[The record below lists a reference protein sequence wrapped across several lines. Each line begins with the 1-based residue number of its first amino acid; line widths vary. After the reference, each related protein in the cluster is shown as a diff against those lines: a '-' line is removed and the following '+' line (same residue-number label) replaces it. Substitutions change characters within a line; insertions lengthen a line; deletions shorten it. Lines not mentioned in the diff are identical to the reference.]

1 MKRFFLLAVFLFV
14 IPVMPVWGDAARL
27 ITQSTSSD
35 CGPAALATL
44 LTFYLDTPASE
55 SEMMRLAKSTPAT
68 GTSLLGLQEA
78 TAQKSCAAESFR
90 MDFATLRAQM
100 AAYPTPVIVRLL
112 LPEPHFVIV
121 LAVGD
126 EIAISDPASGHQWIT
141 QKAFL
146 KRWLVPGAKEGYV
159 FVAARP
165 DGTFNERNLALT
177 LAELAQ
183 SRRALRTLRAPYFR
197 PWR

>member
-1 MKRFFLLAVFLFV
+1 MKRFFLLAVFLLAV
-14 IPVMPVWGDAARL
+14 PVWAHAPRL

-44 LTFYLDTPASE
+44 LTFYLGTPVSE
-55 SEMMRLAKSTPAT
+55 SEMMRLAKATPKT
-68 GTSLLGLQEA
+68 GTSLLGLQQA
-78 TAQKSCAAESFR
+78 SALKGCDAESFR
-90 MDFATLRAQM
+90 MDFATLQNQL

-112 LPEPHFVIV
+112 LPEPHFVV
-121 LAVGD
+121 LLKVGD
-126 EIAISDPASGHQWIT
+126 EIAISDPASSHQWMT

-146 KRWLVPGAKEGYV
+146 DRWLIPGTKEGYV

-165 DGTFNERNLALT
+165 DGSFNQRNLDRT
-177 LAELAQ
+177 LADLAQ
-183 SRRALRTLRAPYFR
+183 ARRTLQTLRTPAYR

>member
-14 IPVMPVWGDAARL
+14 LPVWGHAARL

-55 SEMMRLAKSTPAT
+55 REMMRLATSTPAT

-78 TAQKSCAAESFR
+78 TAQKGCDAESFR
-90 MDFATLRAQM
+90 MDFATLRNQM

-112 LPEPHFVIV
+112 LPEPHFVVV

-126 EIAISDPASGHQWIT
+126 EIAISDPASGHQWMT
-141 QKAFL
+141 QKAFFKAMAHSRHPRGL
-146 KRWLVPGAKEGYV
+146 RFRGRTARWHL
-159 FVAARP
+159 
-165 DGTFNERNLALT
+165 
-177 LAELAQ
+177 
-183 SRRALRTLRAPYFR
+183 
-197 PWR
+197 

>member
-1 MKRFFLLAVFLFV
+1 MKRFILLAIILFAL
-14 IPVMPVWGDAARL
+14 PVWARASRL

-68 GTSLLGLQEA
+68 GTSLLGLQDA
-78 TAQKSCAAESFR
+78 TEQKGCDAESFR
-90 MDFATLRAQM
+90 MDFATLQNQM

-121 LAVGD
+121 LAIGD
-126 EIAISDPASGHQWIT
+126 EIAISDPASNHQWMT

-146 KRWLVPGAKEGYV
+146 KRWLIPGTKEGYV
-159 FVAARP
+159 FLAARP
-165 DGTFNERNLALT
+165 DGTYNQRNLAKT

-183 SRRALRTLRAPYFR
+183 ARRTLQTLHAPAYR